1 MTDPRAEMKA
11 ALKQAMRD
19 KDTLTRDAIRMT
31 LNAVKQ
37 VEVDTQ
43 QDLDAEAVTGI
54 IAKEVKKREETINE
68 LKRAD
73 RTEDAEQE
81 VEAIAVLQ
89 QFLPEPLTEEELASI
104 VEETIDEM
112 GASSMQD
119 MGQVMGAVM
128 PKVGNRADGKV
139 VSAEVRKQLQG

>member
-1 MTDPRAEMKA
+1 MKA

>member
-1 MTDPRAEMKA
+1 MKDPRAEMKA

-43 QDLDAEAVTGI
+43 KDLDGEEVIGI

-68 LKRAD
+68 LKRVD
-73 RTEDAEQE
+73 RAEEAEQE

-89 QFLPEPLTEEELASI
+89 QFLPEPLTDEELAAI
-104 VEETIDEM
+104 VEQTIAEM
-112 GASSMQD
+112 GASSMQE

-128 PKVGNRADGKV
+128 PKVGNRADGKA

>member
-1 MTDPRAEMKA
+1 MTDPRIEMKA

-19 KDTLTRDAIRMT
+19 KDTLSRDALRMT
-31 LNAVKQ
+31 LNAIKQ

-43 QDLDAEAVTGI
+43 ADVDADEAMGI
-54 IAKEVKKREETINE
+54 IAKEVKKREETIHE
-68 LKRAD
+68 LKRAG
-73 RTEDAEQE
+73 RAEEAEQE
-81 VEAIAVLQ
+81 VAAIAILQ
-89 QFLPEPLTEEELASI
+89 QFLPEPLSDEEVAA
-104 VEETIDEM
+104 VVKETIAET

-139 VSAEVRKQLQG
+139 VSAEVRRQLQG

>member
-1 MTDPRAEMKA
+1 MTDPRTEMKA

-19 KDTLTRDAIRMT
+19 KDTLSRDAIRMT

-43 QDLDAEAVTGI
+43 KDLDAEEVTGI

-68 LKRAD
+68 LKRAG
-73 RTEDAEQE
+73 RTEEAEQE
-81 VEAIAVLQ
+81 IEAIAVLQ
-89 QFLPEPLTEEELASI
+89 QFLPEPLTEEEIIAI

-112 GASSMQD
+112 GVSSMQD